1 MGWVRQASLPTLV
14 RDEDVLCLHICA
26 LFIEPLA
33 AAIRQK
39 EKIRGIKKTTT
50 EHKTVLYADD
60 VLLLLQ
66 DPQSSL
72 PELFT
77 VINSFSKFP
86 TTMWIV

>member
-1 MGWVRQASLPTLV
+1 MASLLSATNM
-14 RDEDVLCLHICA
+14 HCA

-86 TTMWIV
+86 TTM